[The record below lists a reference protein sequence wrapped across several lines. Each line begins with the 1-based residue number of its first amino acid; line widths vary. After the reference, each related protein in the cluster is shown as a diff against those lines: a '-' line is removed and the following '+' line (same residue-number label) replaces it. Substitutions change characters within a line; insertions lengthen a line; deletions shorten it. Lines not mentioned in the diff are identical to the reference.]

1 MQLLRKSREE
11 ISVNY
16 RPYSLGQIENS
27 QGGENAFGSTTKITL
42 KNVIKTL
49 SLTKI
54 KENEHH
60 PRTLG
65 MNLAI
70 FFQVIPHSGLIS

>member
-1 MQLLRKSREE
+1 MQLLRKNREE

-27 QGGENAFGSTTKITL
+27 QGEENAFGSTTKITL

-49 SLTKI
+49 
-54 KENEHH
+54 
-60 PRTLG
+60 
-65 MNLAI
+65 
-70 FFQVIPHSGLIS
+70 PHKNKGE